1 MSKVLTSFAL
11 IDWLI
16 ILVYLVITIGIGLY
30 FTRRASSNI
39 SNYFVSGRN
48 LPWWLLGT
56 SMVATTFAADTP
68 LVITGWIRTDGIW
81 KNWFWWSFLFG
92 HVLTVFLFSR
102 LWRRA
107 EVLTDNELIELRYS
121 GKPAA
126 FLRGFKALYFS
137 TIYNFIVMG
146 WVISA
151 MAKVFKVFFGFES
164 VIAIIICLAIAVVY
178 TVLSG
183 MWGVVVTDFIQ
194 YFIALTGSIVLV
206 YFVIN
211 SSEIGGYSNFLAR
224 LDEIKGNLDFF
235 MTADTGVP
243 VSEGFFSSS
252 LFTFLVFVSLIWWSS
267 HNADGGGYIIQ
278 RLLSAKNERHAFIG
292 TAWFVINH
300 YIIRLWPWVI
310 VAVASLLIFPYK
322 ETINADQES
331 FYLEMIKRFLGPGL
345 QGLLFVTF
353 LAAFMSTITTHL
365 NWGASY
371 IVNDIYKRF
380 INKSSSDRHYV
391 LISRIFTIVITVL
404 AGAFAFFIKDI
415 GKAWIFLWAMSAG
428 IGLVLILRW
437 FWWRINVWS
446 EISALASSI
455 ITIVV
460 IIIYTKLNSIN
471 LELKHQVLVIPVS
484 IITWITVTFLTNP
497 EPNETLNKFYDRVRP
512 WGFWKPFQKTK
523 KDNPVSFKS
532 IMINWL
538 LGVCIVLFGMLGTGK
553 LILGFYSTGI
563 VMISI
568 SFISLILLLIKY
580 YRSSF

>member
-68 LVITGWIRTDGIW
+68 LVITGWIRTEGIW

-523 KDNPVSFKS
+523 KDNPESFKS

-553 LILGFYSTGI
+553 FILGFYSTGI

>member
-1 MSKVLTSFAL
+1 
-11 IDWLI
+11 
-16 ILVYLVITIGIGLY
+16 
-30 FTRRASSNI
+30 
-39 SNYFVSGRN
+39 
-48 LPWWLLGT
+48 
-56 SMVATTFAADTP
+56 
-68 LVITGWIRTDGIW
+68 
-81 KNWFWWSFLFG
+81 
-92 HVLTVFLFSR
+92 
-102 LWRRA
+102 
-107 EVLTDNELIELRYS
+107 
-121 GKPAA
+121 
-126 FLRGFKALYFS
+126 
-137 TIYNFIVMG
+137 
-146 WVISA
+146 
-151 MAKVFKVFFGFES
+151 
-164 VIAIIICLAIAVVY
+164 
-178 TVLSG
+178 
-183 MWGVVVTDFIQ
+183 
-194 YFIALTGSIVLV
+194 
-206 YFVIN
+206 
-211 SSEIGGYSNFLAR
+211 
-224 LDEIKGNLDFF
+224 
-235 MTADTGVP
+235 
-243 VSEGFFSSS
+243 
-252 LFTFLVFVSLIWWSS
+252 
-267 HNADGGGYIIQ
+267 
-278 RLLSAKNERHAFIG
+278 
-292 TAWFVINH
+292 
-300 YIIRLWPWVI
+300 
-310 VAVASLLIFPYK
+310 
-322 ETINADQES
+322 
-331 FYLEMIKRFLGPGL
+331 MIKRFLGPGL

-404 AGAFAFFIKDI
+404 AGAVAFFLKDI

-446 EISALASSI
+446 EISALSSSI

-523 KDNPVSFKS
+523 KDNPESFKS

-553 LILGFYSTGI
+553 FILGFYSTGI